1 MFAKALSSAVLGI
14 DENIVEVEAHLTGS
28 QLPRFLTVG
37 LPECAVKGSKKRV
50 TAAIKNSGY
59 KFPLKHVTINLAPAD
74 IRKEGS
80 AFDLPIAIGILA
92 ATGEVKPDYLENILL
107 LGELALDGT
116 LRPIKGALPIAICA

>member
-14 DENIVEVEAHLTGS
+14 DAYIVEVEAHLTGS
-28 QLPRFLTVG
+28 QLPRILTVG
-37 LPECAVKGSKKRV
+37 LPEGAVKESKERV

>member
-14 DENIVEVEAHLTGS
+14 DTYIVEVEAHLTGS

-37 LPECAVKGSKKRV
+37 LPEGAVKESKERV

-116 LRPIKGALPIAICA
+116 LRPI